1 MATSYSTDT
10 VIEDQIPE
18 CDDNLELY
26 LKRIGRLLDIPS
38 IINEPQ
44 EKSHVVNYYKKTKMQ
59 YRLNLS
65 WEGYFHFGISY
76 DGKHKREDFK
86 EQAKIVERYIRDTDA
101 KHVLELAY
109 GLGANSAFLA
119 RRNPLVT
126 FEGIDISNAP
136 LKRFTKIPNLR
147 FHFGDYH
154 DLSNFEDN
162 AYDIVFVI
170 DALDYSTNKLQVL
183 REVKKKLKRDGL
195 FIVTDGY
202 RKDRAAPLSPSEDI
216 MMGLIEKGFAVQE
229 FECIK
234 DVESYM
240 REEYSIALAKDITQ
254 CVLPSMVNLERRSRR
269 YFAHPMFA
277 RIVFKITSYESAKNL
292 MVAYLLPT
300 SIRRQIFCCYLHVM
314 KNDK

>member
-1 MATSYSTDT
+1 MNYSTDT

-18 CDDNLELY
+18 YDDELELY
-26 LKRIGRLLDIPS
+26 LKRIGRLFDIPS

-44 EKSHVVNYYKKTKMQ
+44 EKPHIVNYYKKTKKQ
-59 YRLNLS
+59 YRFALS

-76 DGKHKREDFK
+76 DGKHKKDDFK

-101 KHVLELAY
+101 KNVLELAY

-126 FEGIDISNAP
+126 FEAIDISNAP
-136 LKRFTKIPNLR
+136 LKSFTKIPNLH
-147 FHFGDYH
+147 FHFSDYH

-162 AYDIVFVI
+162 AYDIIFII
-170 DALDYSTNKLQVL
+170 DALDYSTDKLQVL

-202 RKDRAAPLSPSEDI
+202 RKDRAAPMSPSEDI
-216 MMGLIEKGFAVQE
+216 MMRLIERGFAVHE
-229 FECIK
+229 FERIK

-254 CVLPSMVNLERRSRR
+254 WVLPSMVVLERTSRFF
-269 YFAHPMFA
+269 FAHPMFA
-277 RIVFKITSYESAKNL
+277 RIVFKIIPYESTKNL
-292 MVAYLLPT
+292 MVCYLLPT
-300 SIRRQIFCCYLHVM
+300 SIRRGLSCCYLHVL
-314 KNDK
+314 KNNK

>member
-10 VIEDQIPE
+10 VIGDQIAE
-18 CDDNLELY
+18 YDDDLELY
-26 LKRIGRLLDIPS
+26 LKQIGRLFDIPN
-38 IINEPQ
+38 IIREPQ
-44 EKSHVVNYYKKTKMQ
+44 ERQHIVNYYKKAKMQ
-59 YRLNLS
+59 YIFALS

-76 DGKHKREDFK
+76 DGKYKRENFR
-86 EQAKIVERYIRDTDA
+86 EQAKIVERYIRDTGA
-101 KHVLELAY
+101 KNVLELAY

-147 FHFGDYH
+147 FQFGDYH
-154 DLSNFEDN
+154 DLSNFETN

-202 RKDRAAPLSPSEDI
+202 RTDRAAPLSPSEDI

-240 REEYSIALAKDITQ
+240 REEYSITLAKDITQ
-254 CVLPSMVNLERRSRR
+254 WVLPSMVDLERKSHNF
-269 YFAHPMFA
+269 FAHPMFA
-277 RIVFKITSYESAKNL
+277 KIVFKIISYEFVKNL
-292 MVAYLLPT
+292 MVCYLLPT
-300 SIRRQIFCCYLHVM
+300 SIRRQIFCCYLHVL